1 MKVKVELFGTLG
13 KHIHDYPHEDGLTIE
28 VPAGAAVGDLL
39 ALLELPAR
47 RIGMVVMDGRLVNAK
62 DKVRD
67 GARLK
72 VFQPI
77 FGG

>member
-1 MKVKVELFGTLG
+1 MKVTVELFGTLS
-13 KHIHDYPHEDGLTIE
+13 KHIHDYQPGRGLTIE
-28 VPAGAAVGDLL
+28 VAAGAAVGDLL

-47 RIGMVVMDGRLVNAK
+47 RIGMVVMDGRLANAK
-62 DKVRD
+62 DKVPD
-67 GARLK
+67 GAHLK

>member
-1 MKVKVELFGTLG
+1 MKVRVELFGTLS
-13 KHIHDYPHEDGLTIE
+13 KDIHDYSPEYGLTIE
-28 VPAGAAVGDLL
+28 VPAEAAVGELL
-39 ALLELPAR
+39 GLLELPAR

-62 DKVRD
+62 DKMRD
-67 GARLK
+67 GAHLK